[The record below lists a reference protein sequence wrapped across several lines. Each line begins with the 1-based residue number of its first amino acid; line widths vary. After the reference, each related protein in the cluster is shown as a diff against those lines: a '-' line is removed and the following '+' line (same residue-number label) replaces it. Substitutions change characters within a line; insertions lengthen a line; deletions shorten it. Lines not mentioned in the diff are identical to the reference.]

1 MGGKNSGFGRT
12 FKLIGMR
19 TVGEINRNFKIKIN
33 GRNFR
38 GRYVSK
44 LVGVK
49 GLNELVGPE
58 LAVKL
63 IDRAFREKKQVIEC
77 KLRRGLIV
85 RFYSH

>member
-1 MGGKNSGFGRT
+1 
-12 FKLIGMR
+12 MR
-19 TVGEINRNFKIKIN
+19 TVTEINQNFKIKIN

-44 LVGVK
+44 LVGVR
-49 GLNELVGPE
+49 GLKEMIGE
-58 LAVKL
+58 DLALKL
-63 IDRAFREKKQVIEC
+63 IERAFREREDITEC

>member
-1 MGGKNSGFGRT
+1 
-12 FKLIGMR
+12 MR
-19 TVGEINRNFKIKIN
+19 TVSEINRNFKIKVN

-38 GRYVSK
+38 GRYFSK

-58 LAVKL
+58 LADKL
-63 IDRAFREKKQVIEC
+63 IDRAFREGKDKTEC